1 MKKIRIWYKSFDD
14 YSLDGYEAIKVPVD
28 ATDYDIEEVARET
41 VLEHLSWG
49 YEEVDE

>member
-1 MKKIRIWYKSFDD
+1 MKKIGIWYESFDD
-14 YSLDGYEAIKVPVD
+14 YSLDGYEAIEVPVD
-28 ATDYDIEEVARET
+28 ATDTEIEKAARET